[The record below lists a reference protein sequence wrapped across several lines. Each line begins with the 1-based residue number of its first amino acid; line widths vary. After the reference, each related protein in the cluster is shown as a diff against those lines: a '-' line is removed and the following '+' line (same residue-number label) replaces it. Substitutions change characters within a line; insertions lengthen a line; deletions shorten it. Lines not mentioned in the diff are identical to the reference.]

1 MIVKRG
7 ICSVTVSNN
16 GSSDGQR
23 INIYFAS
30 GVALVTQ
37 MREGL
42 QAVTSS
48 RKICNKL
55 RPLLKKLMLLKFSN
69 KCLNVDHKSER
80 KVIEKIGFCCL
91 SQFSGLSS
99 LLTVTA
105 AILR

>member
-1 MIVKRG
+1 M
-7 ICSVTVSNN
+7 TVSNN

-23 INIYFAS
+23 INIYSTS

-48 RKICNKL
+48 RKICNEL

-69 KCLNVDHKSER
+69 KCLNVERKSES
-80 KVIEKIGFCCL
+80 KVIKKKLLLLFKPIFEVIFFID
-91 SQFSGLSS
+91 SHSS
-99 LLTVTA
+99 YVALMSV
-105 AILR
+105 